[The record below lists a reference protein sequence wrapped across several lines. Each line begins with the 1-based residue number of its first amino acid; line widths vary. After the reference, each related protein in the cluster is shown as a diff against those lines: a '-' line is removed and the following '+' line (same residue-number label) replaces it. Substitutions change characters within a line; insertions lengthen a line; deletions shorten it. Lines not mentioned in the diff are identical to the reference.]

1 MLLKGEGKSKGG
13 ALPLYNCN
21 GNERTME
28 SKH

>member
-1 MLLKGEGKSKGG
+1 MLLKGEGRRKGG

-21 GNERTME
+21 GNERTKE